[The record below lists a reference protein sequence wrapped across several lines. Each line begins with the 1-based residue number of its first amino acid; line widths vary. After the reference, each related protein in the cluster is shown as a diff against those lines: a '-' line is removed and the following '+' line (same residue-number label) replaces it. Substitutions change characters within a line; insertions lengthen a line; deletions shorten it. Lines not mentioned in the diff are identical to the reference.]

1 MNVTDTNIFVTAART
16 QAANLILTVE
26 KMQALA
32 NKMTALDLANALNQ
46 ANIGGDNEGV
56 LIADV
61 VAVLGT
67 TLTALTTLLAQG
79 HYTNLH
85 KIARTA

>member
-1 MNVTDTNIFVTAART
+1 MPART
-16 QAANLILTVE
+16 QAANLILTIQ
-26 KMQALA
+26 KMQALKD
-32 NKMTALDLANALNQ
+32 KMTALDLANTLNQ
-46 ANIGGDNEGV
+46 ADIGGDNEGV

-67 TLTALTTLLAQG
+67 TLPAIDTFMTTG
-79 HYTNLH
+79 FHYTNLH

>member
-1 MNVTDTNIFVTAART
+1 MNVTDTNIFITAART
-16 QAANLILTVE
+16 QAANLLLTIE
-26 KMQALA
+26 KMQALT

-46 ANIGGDNEGV
+46 ADIGGDNEGV

-67 TLTALTTLLAQG
+67 TLTALNTLLATG
-79 HYTNLH
+79 HATNLH

>member
-16 QAANLILTVE
+16 QAANLLLTIE
-26 KMQALA
+26 KMQALT

-46 ANIGGDNEGV
+46 ADIGGDNEGV

-67 TLTALTTLLAQG
+67 TLTAMNTLLAAG
-79 HYTNLH
+79 HATNLH

>member
-1 MNVTDTNIFVTAART
+1 MNVTDTNIFITAART
-16 QAANLILTVE
+16 QAANLLLTIE
-26 KMQALA
+26 KMQALT

-46 ANIGGDNEGV
+46 ADIGGDNEGV

-67 TLTALTTLLAQG
+67 TLTALNTLLAAG
-79 HYTNLH
+79 HATNLH